1 MSELSITDP
10 DRKERKT
17 MKLDKGAM
25 KILAYGKTQQL
36 INNKVVNGGK
46 DKDNM
51 SALDEETSKR
61 STVLADPHDQKNL
74 KIFKECQDS
83 AQCIIW
89 WINRALAYL
98 EPFRGKCTRKI
109 QCTGPIERNYY
120 QPGKIF
126 RFQNIISATMG
137 DGLDNSDY
145 NEGSAIWFHIF
156 SQSGRCIKDF
166 IPQDSS
172 Q

>member
-51 SALDEETSKR
+51 SVLDEETSKR
-61 STVLADPHDQKNL
+61 STVLNDPHD
-74 KIFKECQDS
+74 
-83 AQCIIW
+83 
-89 WINRALAYL
+89 
-98 EPFRGKCTRKI
+98 
-109 QCTGPIERNYY
+109 
-120 QPGKIF
+120 
-126 RFQNIISATMG
+126 
-137 DGLDNSDY
+137 
-145 NEGSAIWFHIF
+145 
-156 SQSGRCIKDF
+156 
-166 IPQDSS
+166 
-172 Q
+172 